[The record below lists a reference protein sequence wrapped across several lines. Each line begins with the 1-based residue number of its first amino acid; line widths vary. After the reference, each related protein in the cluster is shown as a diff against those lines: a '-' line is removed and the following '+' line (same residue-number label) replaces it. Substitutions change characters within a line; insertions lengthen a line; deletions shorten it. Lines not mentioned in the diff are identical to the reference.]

1 MIVLTTTSPD
11 AKPTTIDITAAG
23 GVAALTVLPET
34 GEASCAVLTPSE
46 ARLVS
51 DELATF
57 AERHGA

>member
-11 AKPTTIDITAAG
+11 ARPATIDITAAG
-23 GVAALTVLPET
+23 GVAALTLLPET

-46 ARLVS
+46 ARRVS
-51 DELATF
+51 EELATF